1 MSFVS
6 LHNHSGFSILDSTIS
21 VKNLVSLAKK
31 NNMSSIALTDT
42 ANMYGTIDFYK
53 ECKHAGIKPIIGC
66 ETWIALNSRFE
77 KKRIG
82 NLPLAFPIV
91 LLVKNKIGYTN
102 LCKISSIGFL
112 EGFYYYPRIDKEI
125 LSKHFEGLICLS
137 GPINSS
143 INYHILNSSDE
154 EIKQEILFFKNLF
167 KEDFYFEVQN
177 HESNDLERDS
187 KGIPRYKIPNPKRKV
202 YPSNE
207 YFFKNEE
214 EMKILFKG
222 MEYLLANTL
231 EVASKCVFEFDFKTT
246 HYPIFTFENSQNED
260 DRKKKAEKFLLD
272 LCENAIPLKY
282 NENSLKRI
290 KEKQPNKD
298 PMQIV
303 RDRLKLEFDL
313 ITSKGMV
320 DYFLIVY
327 DFIAWA
333 KKNHIP
339 VGPGRGSAAGSI
351 ISFLIG
357 ITDIEP
363 LRFNLFF
370 ERFINPERLA
380 YPDIDV
386 DICMERRNEVIDY
399 VVNKYGNDKVAQI
412 ITFGTMKAKMAIK
425 DVGRV
430 LSVALSKV
438 NEIAKL
444 VPEDPTITLEKALN
458 IDLELKKIYETDKEA
473 KQIIDIAKSI
483 EGSIRNTSTHAAGII
498 VSADPLT
505 DNIPI
510 CIAKDSNMAVT
521 QFSIK
526 PVEAV
531 GLLKID
537 FLGLKTLTSI
547 QMAVDAIKVNHG
559 VTLD

>member
-177 HESNDLERDS
+177 HESNDLEKIKKESWLFKKYTDHIKNESLVREKLLNLSNEFNVKCVATNDVHYSKKEDHKGHEILLNIASGEACEVWERDS

-260 DRKKKAEKFLLD
+260 DRKKKAEKLD
-272 LCENAIPLKY
+272 RK
-282 NENSLKRI
+282 S
-290 KEKQPNKD
+290 
-298 PMQIV
+298 
-303 RDRLKLEFDL
+303 
-313 ITSKGMV
+313 
-320 DYFLIVY
+320 
-327 DFIAWA
+327 
-333 KKNHIP
+333 
-339 VGPGRGSAAGSI
+339 
-351 ISFLIG
+351 
-357 ITDIEP
+357 
-363 LRFNLFF
+363 
-370 ERFINPERLA
+370 
-380 YPDIDV
+380 
-386 DICMERRNEVIDY
+386 
-399 VVNKYGNDKVAQI
+399 VV
-412 ITFGTMKAKMAIK
+412 
-425 DVGRV
+425 
-430 LSVALSKV
+430 
-438 NEIAKL
+438 
-444 VPEDPTITLEKALN
+444 
-458 IDLELKKIYETDKEA
+458 
-473 KQIIDIAKSI
+473 
-483 EGSIRNTSTHAAGII
+483 
-498 VSADPLT
+498 
-505 DNIPI
+505 
-510 CIAKDSNMAVT
+510 
-521 QFSIK
+521 
-526 PVEAV
+526 
-531 GLLKID
+531 
-537 FLGLKTLTSI
+537 
-547 QMAVDAIKVNHG
+547 
-559 VTLD
+559 